1 MRKLFLVAIA
11 FAAIAFVS
19 CEREELPEQN
29 HNEGGVEIV
38 PGEDGVISIT
48 AGFECQFPE
57 THTKTHVSGGS
68 RILWSSGDNAIYVFD
83 SKGKKNK
90 FTSSETGAAEY
101 RTFTGTITDGSE
113 IEYVLWTGKG
123 KDDVDESRLESAPGG
138 DLGNEN
144 LNPGNDGAVVD
155 WDYTKSGGL
164 FSNDIFSGSTLAVLD
179 PQNIATTNTFA
190 SKANITIM
198 KKGDKALRNVF
209 GYIRFTVPKGEDGN
223 SAIKSVKFSAD
234 ENMAGQIQIDYSG
247 EDPVASIVANGTK
260 SVTVN
265 MRWNA
270 STSRYEDGTFYAVL
284 PPGTYKNLKITVTPF
299 SDGASSQEAATGTP
313 FVLKS
318 SGDVVIKRGLYT
330 DAGILPAKKNPSA
343 VFLQEA
349 QILTGSVGGLCVDGN
364 VLYAGT
370 NGQIY
375 VYDISTPM
383 SPKLSSTVSLYGNA
397 RQITAYNGK
406 LYVTARDTGVWI
418 YDISQPLHPSL
429 IKRYD
434 TVELATGIDVA
445 GDCMFIGQRQNGVE
459 FVDVSSPSSPQ
470 HIRLIET
477 DESQSVFYRDGY
489 LYSGEWSSG
498 MITIFNAKDLSNIQ
512 KLKTI
517 NLQGYGDGLWI
528 SGNRLYASTGHH
540 HRNDAPKVQDG
551 DGHGMEI
558 WDVSDPENPTRI
570 SRVEFDVFYRSGIDY
585 WLPRPSGD
593 GKTIF
598 CGDVFNGLYV
608 VDATDEQNPEIIE
621 HWEPASNTPDNKK
634 VAVTSLALAEGVVYV
649 ATSGDGLMALKCSR
663 ALPCIRDRGTS
674 PTNCSA
680 RYEYSMSSSRY
691 VEWRPSERGAVHDV
705 AHWNGVFFVACGDAG
720 LSVIEVERTGIWFW
734 QQVTPKV
741 ISTLDIPFAGSV
753 AVRGNRLYVAQGEEG
768 IGVYSIEEGPVL
780 TRIATIK
787 DALSDKPAQRYSCW
801 VSAPNDKY
809 VVNGNRYGGYQFI
822 AVGGTD
828 TNPTFTYKGSKS
840 QNLNYAR
847 YISEEVCSNDRL
859 PYATRDGLFWIDLSS
874 TSSIS
879 VSSMISDIKS
889 SITCGVT
896 NFKNGDALITRD
908 GYFYI
913 VGSGAASVTSSSA
926 YNDSYKGIPR
936 WDGNNTLLMTNHLS
950 QTFSKVNI
958 SNTSSPTVTYTE
970 SVNGNPEPGIIV
982 DEKVYVPCGYQGLLI
997 EK

>member
-1 MRKLFLVAIA
+1 MRKLCFAAIA
-11 FAAIAFVS
+11 FAALAFVS
-19 CEREELPEQN
+19 CEREELPEPD
-29 HNEGGVEIV
+29 HNDGQVEIV

-57 THTKTHVSGGS
+57 EQTKTHVSGGS
-68 RILWSSGDNAIYVFD
+68 KILWSSGDNAIYVFD
-83 SKGKKNK
+83 TKGKKNK
-90 FTSSETGAAEY
+90 FTSTETGPSET
-101 RTFTGTITDGSE
+101 RTFTGTITNGSE
-113 IEYVLWTGKG
+113 IEYVLYTGIG
-123 KDDVDESRLESAPGG
+123 KDEVDESKLEAVPGG
-138 DLGNEN
+138 NLGGEN
-144 LNPGNDGAVVD
+144 LTAGNDGAVVD
-155 WDYTKSGGL
+155 WDYTKSGSF
-164 FSNDIFSGSTLAVLD
+164 FSSDIFSGSTLAVLD
-179 PQNIATTNTFA
+179 PQNIINTNSFA
-190 SKANITIM
+190 GKANITIM
-198 KKGDKALRNVF
+198 KKGDKAFRNVF

-247 EDPVASIVANGTK
+247 DDPVASIVANGTK

-270 STSRYEDGTFYAVL
+270 NTSRYEDGTFYAVL

-299 SDGASSQEAATGTP
+299 SNGASSQNAATGTP

-318 SGDVVIKRGLYT
+318 ARDVVIKRGLYT
-330 DAGILPAKKNPSA
+330 DAGILPAEKKTSD
-343 VFLQEA
+343 VFSQQA
-349 QILTGSVGGLCVDGN
+349 QILTGSIGGLCVEGN
-364 VLYAGT
+364 ALYAGS

-375 VYDISTPM
+375 VYDISIPM
-383 SPKLSSTVSLYGNA
+383 SPKLSATVSLYGNA

-406 LYVTARDTGVWI
+406 LYVTARDTGVWV
-418 YDISQPLHPSL
+418 YDISNPHQPNL
-429 IKRYD
+429 IRRYD

-459 FVDVSSPSSPQ
+459 FVDVSDPSSPA

-558 WDVSDPENPTRI
+558 WDVSDPENPTLI

-608 VDATDEQNPEIIE
+608 VDATDEKNPEIIE

-649 ATSGDGLMALKCSR
+649 ATSGDGLMALKSSR
-663 ALPCIRDRGTS
+663 ALPCTRDRGTS
-674 PTNCSA
+674 PANPSA
-680 RYEYSMSSSRY
+680 RYDYSMSSSRY
-691 VEWRPSERGAVHDV
+691 VEWKPAKRGAVHDV
-705 AHWNGVFFVACGDAG
+705 AHWNGAFFVACGDAG
-720 LSVIEVERTGIWFW
+720 LSVVKVTRTTKWW
-734 QQVTPKV
+734 TTTVDTETY
-741 ISTLDIPFAGSV
+741 STLDIPFAGGV
-753 AVRGNRLYVAQGEEG
+753 AVRGDRLYVAQGEEG
-768 IGVYSIEEGPVL
+768 IGVYSITEGPVL

-787 DALSDKPAQRYSCW
+787 DELSDKPNQKYSCW

-847 YISEEVCSNDRL
+847 YISEDVCSNDRL

-874 TSSIS
+874 TSSVSI
-879 VSSMISDIKS
+879 SSMVSDIKS

-896 NFKNGDALITRD
+896 DFKNGDALITRD

-913 VGSGAASVTSSSA
+913 LGSGATAVSSTSA
-926 YNDSYKGIPR
+926 YNDAYKGIPR

-982 DEKVYVPCGYQGLLI
+982 DGKVYVPCGYQGLLI